1 MVLLLTVLTASAI
14 AAEQSIPDVQENHW
28 AYDAVQWAV
37 DEGVVAGYPDGT
49 FRPDQEVTEGEF
61 LSLFIRSFEEFKTQD
76 ETEDWT
82 DPLYKFAEEKGWPVR
97 GSKPDTSARNKPVTR
112 EVVAEIIAAADGI
125 NLTGSAAVQYLLDKV
140 ELSKKVQL
148 ENILMQKP
156 IAMLLEKAPFPG
168 ILLGAS
174 PPD

>member
-1 MVLLLTVLTASAI
+1 M
-14 AAEQSIPDVQENHW
+14 
-28 AYDAVQWAV
+28 
-37 DEGVVAGYPDGT
+37 
-49 FRPDQEVTEGEF
+49 
-61 LSLFIRSFEEFKTQD
+61 
-76 ETEDWT
+76 
-82 DPLYKFAEEKGWPVR
+82 R

-148 ENILMQKP
+148 ENTLMQKP

-174 PPD
+174 LPD